1 VYAQS
6 LIKAGFVIRRCD
18 FFNSL
23 NHFFMA
29 IIKNGAMSGPIHKT
43 TYYSF
48 ENQTI
53 ARSKPGP
60 GGVKQTEGMRKS
72 ALYFGRASAMVHPL
86 LNGLTTELN
95 FKISRSNKG
104 KLVSRAK
111 AWLTEV
117 GDQAGSSLHLLQP
130 AGELNNLAAL
140 EKIVKV
146 PVNTVLAEDNTVT
159 VAVGAFNPFNAVKA
173 PAKTDAIELKAVLV
187 TLKADKDWND
197 VRQYP
202 VSLSIPYADA
212 EVGEQTLSFPVP
224 PAPGMAILIGWTVC
238 FKGYRIPGT
247 DKDPKWL
254 PAGVLGIG
262 KIG

>member
-1 VYAQS
+1 
-6 LIKAGFVIRRCD
+6 VI
-18 FFNSL
+18 FFNFL
-23 NHFFMA
+23 NHFIMA
-29 IIKNGAMSGPIHKT
+29 IIKNGAITGSLNKS

-60 GGVKQTEGMRKS
+60 GGVKQTDGMKKS
-72 ALYFGRASAMVHPL
+72 ALYFGKASAMVHPL
-86 LNGLTTELN
+86 LNGLTMELN
-95 FKISRSNKG
+95 FKIPRSNKG
-104 KLVSRAK
+104 KLVSMAK

-117 GDQAGSSLHLLQP
+117 GDQPGSSLHLLQP
-130 AGELNNLAAL
+130 AGELNNLVTL

-146 PVNTVLAEDNTVT
+146 PVNAALAEDNTVT
-159 VAVGAFNPFNAVKA
+159 VAVGAFNPFSAVKA
-173 PAKTDAIELKAVLV
+173 PAKTDTIELKAVLV

-212 EVGEQTLSFPVP
+212 EVGEQTLEFPVQP
-224 PAPGMAILIGWTVC
+224 NSGMAILVGWTVC
-238 FKGYRIPGT
+238 FKGYRIPGM